1 MDTNEEITQKKLA
14 ATRKERFTEIRT
26 GNLTHLKDAVLAR
39 TNRVNQ
45 METFNKLNLRTSN
58 KSNKD
63 KPNNI
68 IYLILHLCRCI
79 FV

>member
-14 ATRKERFTEIRT
+14 ATKKERFTEIRT

-45 METFNKLNLRTSN
+45 METFNKLNLRTF
-58 KSNKD
+58 NKD
-63 KPNNI
+63 KPYNI
-68 IYLILHLCRCI
+68 GNISNSKFI
-79 FV
+79 